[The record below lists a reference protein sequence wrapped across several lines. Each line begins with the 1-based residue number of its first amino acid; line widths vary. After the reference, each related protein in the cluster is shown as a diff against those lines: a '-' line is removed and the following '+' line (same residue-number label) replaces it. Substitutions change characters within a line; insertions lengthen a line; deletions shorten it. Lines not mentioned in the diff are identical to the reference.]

1 MADFCPPFLFGT
13 LPACISHLDPVD
25 MSMVNGLVS
34 AEPQD
39 TGTDRFRASA
49 YVLPLPEGVYFV
61 ALKPSGQPPRIVNGV
76 SFPATQVSSVPQPG
90 TLAPSFLHNGK
101 LSPVL
106 WLSGMD
112 EAIVT
117 VPAGSSPLLI
127 TNYLFGPE
135 FQKCQDLDITRLSR
149 VQQAPPVGLTVYAHI
164 QQIGE
169 QRFAAGEWAAAD
181 APFWIE
187 SLRLEVTPS
196 IGQLLQYRVPG
207 VSTTDGAWTPA
218 PGRLG
223 RPGGTPLPGIAFRL
237 LPPLAESH
245 RVVYAARFLRHGE
258 VTGADG
264 EPCRSPQS
272 QDPLIAVRVAV
283 VRR

>member
-1 MADFCPPFLFGT
+1 MTG
-13 LPACISHLDPVD
+13 
-25 MSMVNGLVS
+25 GLVS
-34 AEPQD
+34 TETQD
-39 TGTDRFRASA
+39 TANERFRTSA
-49 YVLPLPEGVYFV
+49 HVLPLPEGIY
-61 ALKPSGQPPRIVNGV
+61 LISLRPTGQPPKIVNGV
-76 SFPATQVSSVPQPG
+76 SFPATQISSIPQPG
-90 TLAPSFLHNGK
+90 TLPPSFLHNGT
-101 LSPVL
+101 LAPLV
-106 WLSGMD
+106 WISGSD
-112 EAIVT
+112 EAVVT

-135 FQKCQDLDITRLSR
+135 FQKTQDLDITRLNR
-149 VQQAPPVGLTVYAHI
+149 VQQAPTVGLAVFAHI

-169 QRFAAGEWAAAD
+169 QQFAAGEWAAAAD

-196 IGQLLQYRVPG
+196 VGQLLQYRVPG
-207 VSTTDGAWTPA
+207 VSTMEGAWTPA

-223 RPGGTPLPGIAFRL
+223 KPGGPPLSGIAFRL

-245 RVVYAARFLRHGE
+245 RVVYAARFLRHGD

-272 QDPLIAVRVAV
+272 QDPLIAVRVAI